1 MSRYNKTAKPVTS
14 GVPAVPPNVDKSLQ
28 IYLRSLG
35 ELIETKIGTRGN
47 ALDRHVTV
55 RELQDAGVI
64 DRIDQS
70 ATYRPGAVTAQSRGF
85 TGTGTLRMYT
95 SERQKPF
102 ESAVLTF
109 NHNLGRVPDLVQVC
123 CYAIKDSDT
132 WKKGDILILPGS
144 SRDDSADA
152 GDVNEG
158 MSIQKTATEIICYC
172 GENGFASVTEKDGT
186 GQSDLLGDGE
196 TTAAAANWE
205 VEVKAFVFEE
215 NTGGN

>member
-14 GVPAVPPNVDKSLQ
+14 GVPAVPPNIDKSLQ

-35 ELIETKIGTRGN
+35 ELIETKIGIRGN

-109 NHNLGRVPDLVQVC
+109 KHGLGRLPDLVQVC
-123 CYAIKDSDT
+123 CYCIADADT

-144 SRDDSADA
+144 SRDDGSSGSDL
-152 GDVNEG
+152 NEG

-172 GENGFASVTEKDGT
+172 GENGFATVTEKDGT
-186 GQSDLLGDGE
+186 GQSDLLGDDE
-196 TTAAAANWE
+196 TTAAAASWE